1 MDKKP
6 KIREGLCLGR
16 SLARERFC
24 AYLCGHLQALVQNQE
39 CLLDFLNKKG

>member
-16 SLARERFC
+16 SQVRERFC
-24 AYLCGHLQALVQNQE
+24 AHLQALVQNQE